1 MRTREEREGEEG
13 GEEVLR
19 EETHH
24 LCSEGKRN
32 ALQDYQKTDGIRLV
46 AVPPNSSHLTKS
58 KTLSMAKCAK
68 ACSRNRRLPFSCRA
82 FLYDHKN
89 RKCQWLSF
97 DRNSPGAQTQQDF
110 NYQLYQKKDYVRE
123 CIVGTGQSYRGRR
136 TVTVSGILCQAWAS
150 PIPHEHKFMSKRFGK
165 KDLRENFCRNPDNST
180 VGPWCFTTD
189 PRPHLRHQEC
199 GIPQCSQVECMNCN
213 GEDYRGPMDHTE
225 SGKECQR
232 WDLDD
237 PHKHLYHPKRY
248 PDKGLDDNYCRNPDG
263 RHRPWCF
270 TTDPNTHWEY
280 CNIKV
285 CETSPKSNVVE
296 TTECYQ
302 GRGEGYRGTVDVMP
316 NGLICQHW
324 DSQYPH
330 NHTFLPQAYPCKD
343 LKENYCRNPDGQ
355 EFPWCFTTDPRVR
368 TMFCTN
374 IPQCGTQNKP
384 VSDCYNG
391 FGENYQGE
399 QSRTRSNLPCAP
411 WRDHNNSGERGLLMA
426 GLEGSYCRNPDK
438 DKHGP
443 WCYTNN
449 TAIPWDYCNVKPC
462 DALQNTIPLGE
473 LSSVGCFIHKRTRI
487 VGGGPVG
494 ISDGSWMVSIQRGSQ
509 HWCGGS
515 LIREDWVLT
524 DRQCFSSCVPD
535 LSEYRVWLGVSDIRE
550 GAPDWSRR
558 QEVNIAHVICG
569 PEGSSLALIR
579 LSKPALPADNV
590 HTLQL
595 PVAGC
600 SIPEGTTCKMYGWGE
615 TKGTGHD
622 DILKAVD
629 LPIVSNVRCR
639 EMHRGNLHITNTK
652 ICAGGRRNEGV
663 CERDYGGP
671 LVCQDGEIRVI
682 VGVSV
687 HGRGCARANQPG
699 IFINVPFYTQWIYK
713 VFKYYPNPETQ

>member
-1 MRTREEREGEEG
+1 MWIYQLVFGLF
-13 GEEVLR
+13 VVSF
-19 EETHH
+19 
-24 LCSEGKRN
+24 CEGKQNGN
-32 ALQDYQKTDGIRLV
+32 ALQDYQKTDGVRLV
-46 AVPPNSSHLTKS
+46 VASPDSSLLTES
-58 KTLSMAKCAK
+58 KKRSLTKCAK
-68 ACSRNRRLPFSCRA
+68 ACSRNKIIPFNCRA
-82 FLYDHKN
+82 FLYDHNN

-97 DRNSPGAQTQQDF
+97 DTHSPGAQSQQDF

-123 CIVGTGQSYRGRR
+123 CIVGTGESYRGRR
-136 TVTVSGILCQAWAS
+136 STTVSGIRCQAWAS
-150 PIPHEHKFMSKRFGK
+150 PIPHEHKFRK
-165 KDLRENFCRNPDNST
+165 KDLRENFCRNPDNSSI
-180 VGPWCFTTD
+180 GPWCFTMD
-189 PRPHLRHQEC
+189 PRAKLRHQQC
-199 GIPQCSQVECMNCN
+199 GIPQCSQVECIHCN

-225 SGKECQR
+225 SGKQCQR
-232 WDLDD
+232 WDLND
-237 PHKHLYHPKRY
+237 PHKHQYHPKRY
-248 PDKGLDDNYCRNPDG
+248 PDKGLDDNYCRNPNG
-263 RHRPWCF
+263 RHNPWCF
-270 TTDPNTHWEY
+270 TTDPNTPWEY
-280 CNIKV
+280 CDIKV
-285 CETSPKSNVVE
+285 CETSPKRNVVE

-316 NGLICQHW
+316 TGLICQRW

-330 NHTFLPQAYPCKD
+330 NHSFTPQAYPCKD
-343 LKENYCRNPDGQ
+343 LRENYCRNPDGR
-355 EFPWCFTTDPRVR
+355 EFPWCFTTDPRVQ
-368 TMFCTN
+368 TMFCNN
-374 IPQCGTQNKP
+374 IPRCGTQNNP
-384 VSDCYNG
+384 VSDCYEG

-411 WRDHNNSGERGLLMA
+411 WRDRNNSGERGVQIG

-449 TAIPWDYCNVKPC
+449 SASPWDYCHIKPC
-462 DALQNTIPLGE
+462 EGLQINIPPAE
-473 LSSVGCFIHKRTRI
+473 LSSVGCFVHKRTRI

-494 ISDGSWMVSIQRGSQ
+494 VLDGSWMVSIQKGSQ

-515 LIREDWVLT
+515 LIREEWVLT

-535 LSEYRVWLGVSDIRE
+535 LSEYRVWLGVLDIGE
-550 GAPDWSRR
+550 GAPDWSKR
-558 QEVNIAHVICG
+558 QEVNIADVICG

-590 HTLQL
+590 HTLLL
-595 PVAGC
+595 PMAGC
-600 SIPEGTTCKMYGWGE
+600 SIPEGTICKVYGWGE
-615 TKGTGHD
+615 TKDTGHD
-622 DILKAVD
+622 DQLKAAD

-639 EMHRGNLHITNTK
+639 VMHRGNLHITNIK
-652 ICAGGRRNEGV
+652 ICAGGKRNEGV

-713 VFKYYPNPETQ
+713 VFKYYPNPDIV

>member
-1 MRTREEREGEEG
+1 MWIYQLIIGLFVVSCSAEG
-13 GEEVLR
+13 R
-19 EETHH
+19 
-24 LCSEGKRN
+24 RN

-46 AVPPNSSHLTKS
+46 VVSPDASHLTKTR
-58 KTLSMAKCAK
+58 KLSMARCAK
-68 ACSRNRRLPFSCRA
+68 SCSRNKRLPFTCRA

-97 DRNSPGAQTQQDF
+97 DRNSSGAQIQQDF

-136 TVTVSGILCQAWAS
+136 SVTVSGILCQAWAS
-150 PIPHEHKFMSKRFGK
+150 PIPHEHKFMSKRFRK
-165 KDLRENFCRNPDNST
+165 KDLRENYCRNPDNST

-213 GEDYRGPMDHTE
+213 GDDYRGPMDHTE

-232 WDLDD
+232 WDLDE

-270 TTDPNTHWEY
+270 TTDPNTPWEY

-285 CETSPKSNVVE
+285 CETPPKSNVVE

-302 GRGEGYRGTVDVMP
+302 GRGEGYRGMVDVTP
-316 NGLICQHW
+316 TGLTCQRW

-330 NHTFLPQAYPCKD
+330 NHTFLPQAYLCKD
-343 LKENYCRNPDGQ
+343 LRENYCRNPDGQ

-384 VSDCYNG
+384 VSDCYEG

-399 QSRTRSNLPCAP
+399 QSRTRSNLPCGP
-411 WRDHNNSGERGLLMA
+411 WTDHNNSGERGMLMA
-426 GLEGSYCRNPDK
+426 GLERNYCRNPDK

-449 TAIPWDYCNVKPC
+449 SAIPWDYCAVKAC
-462 DALQNTIPLGE
+462 DASQNTIPLGE
-473 LSSVGCFIHKRTRI
+473 LSSVGCFVHKRTRI
-487 VGGGPVG
+487 VGGGPVN
-494 ISDGSWMVSIQRGSQ
+494 ISDGSWMVSIQKGWV

-515 LIREDWVLT
+515 LIREEWVLT

-550 GAPDWSRR
+550 GPPDWSKR
-558 QEVNIAHVICG
+558 QEVTIAHVICG

-590 HTLQL
+590 HTIQL

-600 SIPEGTTCKMYGWGE
+600 SIPEGTICKMYGWGE

-622 DILKAVD
+622 DVLKAVD
-629 LPIVSNVRCR
+629 LPIVSNERCR
-639 EMHRGNLHITNTK
+639 EMHRGNFHITNTK
-652 ICAGGRRNEGV
+652 ICAGGKRNEGV

-671 LVCQDGEIRVI
+671 LVCQDGDIRVI

-713 VFKYYPNPETQ
+713 VFKHYPNPETV

>member
-1 MRTREEREGEEG
+1 MKALEFRPRQRVGIEG
-13 GEEVLR
+13 R
-19 EETHH
+19 
-24 LCSEGKRN
+24 RN
-32 ALQDYQKTDGIRLV
+32 ALQDYQKTDGVRLV
-46 AVPPNSSHLTKS
+46 VVSPDSSHLTKS
-58 KTLSMAKCAK
+58 RKLSVAKCAK
-68 ACSRNRRLPFSCRA
+68 ACSRNKRVPFTCRA

-97 DRNSPGAQTQQDF
+97 DKNSAGTQMQQDF

-136 TVTVSGILCQAWAS
+136 SVTVSGILCQAWAS
-150 PIPHEHKFMSKRFGK
+150 PIPHEHKFMSKKFRK
-165 KDLRENFCRNPDNST
+165 KDLRENYCRNPDNST

-199 GIPQCSQVECMNCN
+199 GIPQCSQ
-213 GEDYRGPMDHTE
+213 D
-225 SGKECQR
+225 K
-232 WDLDD
+232 L
-237 PHKHLYHPKRY
+237 Y

-270 TTDPNTHWEY
+270 TMDPNTPWEY

-285 CETSPKSNVVE
+285 CETPPNQNVVE

-302 GRGEGYRGTVDVMP
+302 GRGEGYRGTVDVTP
-316 NGLICQHW
+316 TGLTCQRW

-330 NHTFLPQAYPCKD
+330 NHTFIPQAYPCKD
-343 LKENYCRNPDGQ
+343 LRENYCRNPDGQ

-384 VSDCYNG
+384 VSDCYES
-391 FGENYQGE
+391 FGENYHGE

-411 WRDHNNSGERGLLMA
+411 WRDHSNSGERGMLMA
-426 GLEGSYCRNPDK
+426 GLEGNYCRNPDK

-449 TAIPWDYCNVKPC
+449 SAIPWDYCSVKPC
-462 DALQNTIPLGE
+462 ECTRVCDASQNTIPLGE
-473 LSSVGCFIHKRTRI
+473 LSSVGCFVHKRTRI
-487 VGGGPVG
+487 VGGGPVR
-494 ISDGSWMVSIQRGSQ
+494 ISEGSWMVSIQKGSV

-515 LIREDWVLT
+515 LIREEWVLT

-535 LSEYRVWLGVSDIRE
+535 LSEYQVWLGVSDIQE
-550 GAPDWSRR
+550 GASDWSKR
-558 QEVNIAHVICG
+558 QEVSIDHVICG

-590 HTLQL
+590 HTIQL

-600 SIPEGTTCKMYGWGE
+600 SIPDGTICKMYGWGE

-622 DILKAVD
+622 DVLKAVD
-629 LPIVSNVRCR
+629 LPIVSNERCR
-639 EMHRGNLHITNTK
+639 DMHRGSLHITNTK
-652 ICAGGRRNEGV
+652 ICAGGKRNEGV

-671 LVCQDGEIRVI
+671 LVCQDGESRVI

-713 VFKYYPNPETQ
+713 VFKYYPNPEVV

>member
-1 MRTREEREGEEG
+1 MWIYKIICG
-13 GEEVLR
+13 LFIIS
-19 EETHH
+19 
-24 LCSEGKRN
+24 CSESRRN
-32 ALQDYQKTDGIRLV
+32 ALQDYQRSDGVRLV
-46 AVPPNSSHLTKS
+46 VLSPDASHLTKS
-58 KTLSMAKCAK
+58 RKLTMAKCAR
-68 ACSRNRRLPFSCRA
+68 ACSRNKRLPFTCRA

-97 DRNSPGAQTQQDF
+97 DRNSPGAQSQQDF

-136 TVTVSGILCQAWAS
+136 SVTVSGILCQAWAS
-150 PIPHEHKFMSKRFGK
+150 PIPHEHKFMSKRYRK
-165 KDLRENFCRNPDNST
+165 KDLRENYCRNPDNST

-199 GIPQCSQVECMNCN
+199 GIPQCSQVECVHCN

-232 WDLDD
+232 WDLDE

-270 TTDPNTHWEY
+270 TTDPHTPWEY

-285 CETSPKSNVVE
+285 CDTPIKRNVEE
-296 TTECYQ
+296 TTECYH
-302 GRGEGYRGTVDVMP
+302 GKGEGYRGTVDVTP
-316 NGLICQHW
+316 TGLTCQRW

-330 NHTFLPQAYPCKD
+330 NHTFTPQAYRCKD
-343 LKENYCRNPDGQ
+343 LRENYCRNPDGQ
-355 EFPWCFTTDPRVR
+355 DFPWCFTTDPRVR

-374 IPQCGTQNKP
+374 IPQCGTQNTLDD
-384 VSDCYNG
+384 DCYEG
-391 FGENYQGE
+391 FGETYRGE

-411 WRDHNNSGERGLLMA
+411 WRDHSNSGERGMLMV
-426 GLEGSYCRNPDK
+426 GLDGNYCRNPDK

-443 WCYTNN
+443 WCYTNSS
-449 TAIPWDYCNVKPC
+449 AISWDYCNVKPC
-462 DALQNTIPLGE
+462 ESSQNTIPQGE
-473 LSSVGCFIHKRTRI
+473 QSSVVCFVHKRPRI
-487 VGGGPVG
+487 VGGGPVN
-494 ISDGSWMVSIQRGSQ
+494 ISDGSWMVSIQRGSM

-515 LIREDWVLT
+515 LIREEWVLT

-535 LSEYRVWLGVSDIRE
+535 LSEYQVWLGVSDLRE
-550 GAPDWSRR
+550 GSPDWSSR
-558 QEVNIAHVICG
+558 QEISIAHVICG
-569 PEGSSLALIR
+569 PEGSNLALVR

-590 HTLQL
+590 HTIQL

-600 SIPEGTTCKMYGWGE
+600 SIREGTMCKMYGWGE
-615 TKGTGHD
+615 TKGSGHD
-622 DILKAVD
+622 DVLKVVD
-629 LPIVSNVRCR
+629 LPIVSNEKCR
-639 EMHRGNLHITNTK
+639 EQHRGSLHITNTK
-652 ICAGGRRNEGV
+652 ICAGGKRNEGV

-699 IFINVPFYTQWIYK
+699 IFINVPFYTQWIHK
-713 VFKYYPNPETQ
+713 VFKYYPNPEII

>member
-1 MRTREEREGEEG
+1 MLPPSILKGR
-13 GEEVLR
+13 
-19 EETHH
+19 
-24 LCSEGKRN
+24 RN
-32 ALQDYQKTDGIRLV
+32 PLQDYQKTDGIRLV
-46 AVPPNSSHLTKS
+46 VVAPDSSHLTKN
-58 KTLSMAKCAK
+58 KKLSLARCAK
-68 ACSRNRRLPFSCRA
+68 SCSRNKRLSFTCRA
-82 FLYDHKN
+82 FLYDQEN
-89 RKCQWLSF
+89 RNCQWLSF
-97 DRNSPGAQTQQDF
+97 DRNTPGAQSHQDV

-136 TVTVSGILCQAWAS
+136 SVTVSGILCQAWAS
-150 PIPHEHKFMSKRFGK
+150 PIPHEHKFMSKRFRK
-165 KDLRENFCRNPDNST
+165 KDLRENYCRNPDNST

-189 PRPHLRHQEC
+189 PRPHLRHQDC
-199 GIPQCSQVECMNCN
+199 GIPQCSQVECMSCN
-213 GEDYRGPMDHTE
+213 GEEYRGPMDHTE
-225 SGKECQR
+225 SGKECER
-232 WDLDD
+232 WDLDE

-248 PDKGLDDNYCRNPDG
+248 PEKGLDDNYCRNPDG

-270 TTDPNTHWEY
+270 TTDPNTPWEY

-285 CETSPKSNVVE
+285 CGNNMAE

-302 GRGEGYRGTVDVMP
+302 GRGEGYRGTVDTTP
-316 NGLICQHW
+316 TGLSCQRW

-343 LKENYCRNPDGQ
+343 LRENYCRNPDGQ
-355 EFPWCFTTDPRVR
+355 EFPWCFTMDPRVR

-384 VSDCYNG
+384 VSDCYEG

-399 QSRTRSNLPCAP
+399 QSRTRSNLLCTP
-411 WRDHNNSGERGLLMA
+411 WTDHSNRSRGMLMV
-426 GLEGSYCRNPDK
+426 GLEGNNCRNPDR
-438 DKHGP
+438 DRHGP

-449 TAIPWDYCNVKPC
+449 SAIPWDYCNVKPC
-462 DALQNTIPLGE
+462 KCRKYTHRQHLCRFVGTLVVCLTYAQTH
-473 LSSVGCFIHKRTRI
+473 LSA
-487 VGGGPVG
+487 
-494 ISDGSWMVSIQRGSQ
+494 

-515 LIREDWVLT
+515 LIRDEWVLT

-550 GAPDWSRR
+550 GAPDLSKR
-558 QEVNIAHVICG
+558 QEVSIAHVICG
-569 PEGSSLALIR
+569 PEGSSLAMLR

-590 HTLQL
+590 HTIQL

-600 SIPEGTTCKMYGWGE
+600 SIPTGTICKMYGWGE
-615 TKGTGHD
+615 TKGTDYD
-622 DILKAVD
+622 DILKAVEM
-629 LPIVSNVRCR
+629 PIVSNERCR
-639 EMHRGNLHITNTK
+639 EMHRGNFHITNNK
-652 ICAGGRRNEGV
+652 ICAGGKRNEGV

-671 LVCQDGEIRVI
+671 LVCQDGGIKVI

-713 VFKYYPNPETQ
+713 VFRYYPNPENI

>member
-1 MRTREEREGEEG
+1 MWIYQLVFGLF
-13 GEEVLR
+13 VVSF
-19 EETHH
+19 
-24 LCSEGKRN
+24 CEGKQNGN
-32 ALQDYQKTDGIRLV
+32 ALQDYQKTDGVRLV
-46 AVPPNSSHLTKS
+46 VASPDSSLLTES
-58 KTLSMAKCAK
+58 KKRSLAKCAK
-68 ACSRNRRLPFSCRA
+68 ACSRNKIIPFNCRA
-82 FLYDHKN
+82 FLYDHTN

-97 DRNSPGAQTQQDF
+97 DTRSPGAQSQQDF

-123 CIVGTGQSYRGRR
+123 CIVGTGESYRGRR
-136 TVTVSGILCQAWAS
+136 STTVSGIRCQAWAS
-150 PIPHEHKFMSKRFGK
+150 PIPHEHNFMSKRFRK
-165 KDLRENFCRNPDNST
+165 KDLRENFCRNPDNSS

-189 PRPHLRHQEC
+189 PRAELRHQQC
-199 GIPQCSQVECMNCN
+199 GIPQCSQVECIHCN
-213 GEDYRGPMDHTE
+213 GEEYRGPMDHTE

-232 WDLDD
+232 WDLND
-237 PHKHLYHPKRY
+237 PHKHQYHPKRY
-248 PDKGLDDNYCRNPDG
+248 PDKGLDDNYCRNPNG
-263 RHRPWCF
+263 RHKPWCF
-270 TTDPNTHWEY
+270 TTDPNTPWEY
-280 CNIKV
+280 CDIKV

-316 NGLICQHW
+316 TGLICQRW

-330 NHTFLPQAYPCKD
+330 NHTFTPQAYPCKD
-343 LKENYCRNPDGQ
+343 LRENYCRNPDGR
-355 EFPWCFTTDPRVR
+355 EFPWCFTTDPRVQ

-374 IPQCGTQNKP
+374 IPQC
-384 VSDCYNG
+384 DCYEG

-411 WRDHNNSGERGLLMA
+411 WRDRNNRSRGVQIG

-449 TAIPWDYCNVKPC
+449 SAVPWDYCHIKPC
-462 DALQNTIPLGE
+462 GGLQINIPPAE
-473 LSSVGCFIHKRTRI
+473 LSSVGCFVHKRTRI

-494 ISDGSWMVSIQRGSQ
+494 VLDGSWMVSIQKGSQ

-515 LIREDWVLT
+515 LIREEWVLT
-524 DRQCFSSCVPD
+524 DRQCFSSCACVRD
-535 LSEYRVWLGVSDIRE
+535 LNLSEYRVWLGVLDIGE
-550 GAPDWSRR
+550 GAPDWSKR
-558 QEVNIAHVICG
+558 QEVNIADVICG

-600 SIPEGTTCKMYGWGE
+600 SIPEGTICKMYGWGE
-615 TKGTGHD
+615 TKDTGHD
-622 DILKAVD
+622 DQLKAVD

-652 ICAGGRRNEGV
+652 ICAGGKRNEGV

-713 VFKYYPNPETQ
+713 VFKYYPNPDIV

>member
-1 MRTREEREGEEG
+1 MWIYRLIIALF
-13 GEEVLR
+13 VISS
-19 EETHH
+19 
-24 LCSEGKRN
+24 CSEGRRN
-32 ALQDYQKTDGIRLV
+32 ALQDYQRTDGIQLV
-46 AVPPNSSHLTKS
+46 VLSPDSSHLTKS
-58 KTLSMAKCAK
+58 RKLSMARCAK
-68 ACSRNRRLPFSCRA
+68 SCSRNKRIPFTCRA

-89 RKCQWLSF
+89 KRCQWLSF
-97 DRNSPGAQTQQDF
+97 DRNSPGAQSQQDL

-136 TVTVSGILCQAWAS
+136 SVTVSGILCQAWAS
-150 PIPHEHKFMSKRFGK
+150 PIPHEHKFMSKRFRK
-165 KDLRENFCRNPDNST
+165 KDLRGNYCRNPDNST

-199 GIPQCSQVECMNCN
+199 GIPQCSQVECISCN

-232 WDLDD
+232 WDLDE

-248 PDKGLDDNYCRNPDG
+248 PEKGLDDNYCRNPDG

-270 TTDPNTHWEY
+270 TTDPNTPWEY

-285 CETSPKSNVVE
+285 CETPHKSNVVE
-296 TTECYQ
+296 TNECYQ
-302 GRGEGYRGTVDVMP
+302 GRGEGYRGTIDVTP
-316 NGLICQHW
+316 TGLTCQRW

-343 LKENYCRNPDGQ
+343 LRENYCRNPDGQ
-355 EFPWCFTTDPRVR
+355 ELPWCFTTDPRVR

-384 VSDCYNG
+384 FSDCYDG

-399 QSRTRSNLPCAP
+399 QSRTRSNLLCAP
-411 WRDHNNSGERGLLMA
+411 WTDHNNSGERGVLMV
-426 GLEGSYCRNPDK
+426 GLEGNYCRNPDK

-449 TAIPWDYCNVKPC
+449 SAIPWDYCNVKPC
-462 DALQNTIPLGE
+462 DASLNTIPLAE

-487 VGGGPVG
+487 VGGSPV
-494 ISDGSWMVSIQRGSQ
+494 ISDGGWMVSIQKGSV

-515 LIREDWVLT
+515 LIRDEWVLT

-550 GAPDWSRR
+550 GAPDLSKR
-558 QEVNIAHVICG
+558 QEVSIAHVICG

-579 LSKPALPADNV
+579 LSKPALPVNNV
-590 HTLQL
+590 HTIQL

-600 SIPEGTTCKMYGWGE
+600 TIPEGTICKMYGWGE
-615 TKGTGHD
+615 TKGTGYD
-622 DILKAVD
+622 DILKAVN
-629 LPIVSNVRCR
+629 LPIVSNERCR
-639 EMHRGNLHITNTK
+639 EMHRGNFHITNTK

-671 LVCQDGEIRVI
+671 LVCQDGDIRVI
-682 VGVSV
+682 AGVSV

-713 VFKYYPNPETQ
+713 CQYTKRKLQMERPFVCM